1 MASAPSLQYLG
12 PRDHHPRGD
21 AVDIAAWLRGAGLER
36 YEPALR
42 EHEIDWE
49 VLPELT
55 QRIMV
60 ATTRAWA

>member
-1 MASAPSLQYLG
+1 MGHAITIPV
-12 PRDHHPRGD
+12 GD
-21 AVDIAAWLRGAGLER
+21 AVDIAAWLRGVGLER